1 MVKVGLGLLAAF
13 VVTIAAA
20 GLAFDATVATGS
32 APVNEPWAQHQME
45 FVAWNGERWR
55 AWIRDDAFEQ
65 LPHNNKKWSRHANPS
80 LAFTGWDGKAW
91 QAKVDGE
98 EFLLA
103 YRGNWKGTIERA
115 TAIRY
120 RDWAGNNDLRTV
132 VQLRR

>member
-1 MVKVGLGLLAAF
+1 MAKVVLGLLAA
-13 VVTIAAA
+13 VLVTIAAA
-20 GLAFDATVATGS
+20 GLAFDATVTTGS
-32 APVNEPWAQHQME
+32 APVNQPWAQDHMK
-45 FVAWNGERWR
+45 FVAWNGERWS
-55 AWIRDDAFEQ
+55 AWIRDGAFEQ
-65 LPHNNKKWSRHANPS
+65 LPHNKKKWSRHANRS

-103 YRGNWKGTIERA
+103 HRGDWKGPIERA

-120 RDWAGNNDLRTV
+120 RDWAGNNNLRTV